1 MKNRGNLLYIEPIE
15 KYKKREKDLLYFGIM
30 AINIFIPVIII
41 FLSLPTGILESNWS
55 ALQNF
60 LIPILIVLITFNIFF
75 IILIKSN
82 ERFAIY
88 EKGFTPKWIPLI
100 NVIKNEEFFISY
112 SNIQSWDFKKEIK
125 GSKKK
130 PLIGYLFTLTLNNE
144 KKYILIL
151 MDEEAKNALL
161 NGLKNIL
168 N

>member
-1 MKNRGNLLYIEPIE
+1 MVSKE
-15 KYKKREKDLLYFGIM
+15 
-30 AINIFIPVIII
+30 
-41 FLSLPTGILESNWS
+41 FLW
-55 ALQNF
+55 
-60 LIPILIVLITFNIFF
+60 
-75 IILIKSN
+75 
-82 ERFAIY
+82 
-88 EKGFTPKWIPLI
+88 
-100 NVIKNEEFFISY
+100 KNEEFFISY